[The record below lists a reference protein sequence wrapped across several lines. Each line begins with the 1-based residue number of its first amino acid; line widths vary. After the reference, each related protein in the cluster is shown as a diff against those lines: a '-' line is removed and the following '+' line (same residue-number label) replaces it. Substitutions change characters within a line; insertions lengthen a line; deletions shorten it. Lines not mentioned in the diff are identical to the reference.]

1 MREVEREKT
10 VKFTVY
16 ISDDGKEFFTSEA
29 CLAHEKAEEKKRK
42 EHPCPKCHGRG
53 YFERYVK
60 CSVIEPMWKDLD
72 DGMRLK
78 RETCPACDGLGY
90 II

>member
-1 MREVEREKT
+1 MRKAEREKT

-16 ISDDGKEFFTSEA
+16 ISNDGKEFSTPEA
-29 CLAHEKAEEKKRK
+29 CLAYEEAEEKKRK
-42 EHPCPKCHGRG
+42 DHPCPKCHGKG

-60 CSVIEPMWKDLD
+60 CYVEPQWRDFD
-72 DGMRLK
+72 DGMRLERK
-78 RETCPACDGLGY
+78 RCPACDGLGY